1 MRLRPTS
8 VFFPAIAGRRS
19 GFTLIEILVA
29 ITLTFILMASVVT
42 VFGGVGEG
50 IAQSRR
56 ALEQFDRLRTASQQL
71 RIDLQGAT
79 VSNVAGV
86 EMRPEES
93 QGYFEVVA
101 GTQPQA
107 VNTETSSNSP
117 DSTAGPRGYFVEFT
131 SRNPD
136 RQFTGL
142 YQGAI
147 IQSDVAEVVWF
158 LRGKTLH
165 RRVLLVTPG
174 LATGLAGAAK
184 ATFYA
189 NNDISAHISNGQIVP
204 NSLADLTKRE
214 NRYAHPAS
222 TFPFDARAWGCLGLP
237 TLAECSSPTWMAGW
251 VNGSTPP
258 PSGIPNV
265 PQVDLW
271 DSSTGSADSL
281 SVAKLL
287 PNGVLATDGTR
298 PANDVV
304 LNNVIG
310 FDIQVYG
317 TGAAAYG
324 MRHRTPVASAMKTRG
339 FTTWTRTA
347 IPSPFRPRITRRD

>member
-107 VNTETSSNSP
+107 VNTETSSKSP

-142 YQGAI
+142 YQGTI

-214 NRYAHPAS
+214 NRYAPSGLYVSLRRQGLGMPGASHVGRMLIADLDGRLGQRFHAPAQRN
-222 TFPFDARAWGCLGLP
+222 TERAPGRSVGQLDGQCGLP
-237 TLAECSSPTWMAGW
+237 ECRQTPAQRGPGDGRHAAGRRR
-251 VNGSTPP
+251 
-258 PSGIPNV
+258 
-265 PQVDLW
+265 
-271 DSSTGSADSL
+271 
-281 SVAKLL
+281 
-287 PNGVLATDGTR
+287 GVE
-298 PANDVV
+298 
-304 LNNVIG
+304 
-310 FDIQVYG
+310 Q
-317 TGAAAYG
+317 
-324 MRHRTPVASAMKTRG
+324 
-339 FTTWTRTA
+339 
-347 IPSPFRPRITRRD
+347 RDRL